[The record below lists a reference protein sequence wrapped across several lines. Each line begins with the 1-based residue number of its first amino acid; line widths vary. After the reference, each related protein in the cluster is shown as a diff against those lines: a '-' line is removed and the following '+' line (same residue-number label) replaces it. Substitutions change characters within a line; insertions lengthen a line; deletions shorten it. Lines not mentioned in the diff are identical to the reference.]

1 MSIQSSIDTL
11 KLENDE
17 LSLTINALR
26 KVEQERKEDMAILK
40 STICIVGENADD
52 MISNLSNTHD
62 KEKINN
68 NRNVLSIQ
76 FQTSSQLMQV
86 FNHFDNDQNLA
97 LEEIELKCAKQSISN
112 LLAYLNWD
120 GFTSRIKN
128 K

>member
-76 FQTSSQLMQV
+76 FQTSSQLM
-86 FNHFDNDQNLA
+86 
-97 LEEIELKCAKQSISN
+97 
-112 LLAYLNWD
+112 
-120 GFTSRIKN
+120 
-128 K
+128 